1 MLKKSFYLVLKDIR
15 NYVRQ
20 YSIIIVVAIHKE
32 MTVTTTAIV
41 LINDV

>member
-1 MLKKSFYLVLKDIR
+1 MR
-15 NYVRQ
+15 NLS
-20 YSIIIVVAIHKE
+20 SIIIVVAIHKE